1 MDQNNQDNSG
11 VESEING
18 SAEAESNTNIQSRNI
33 FDLSGVPNT
42 ETSIDLNQMRVDT
55 IPDLSRFKDLKFL
68 GLRQNLLAS
77 LNTNISLLI
86 NLTELELYDNQLTE
100 IQGIENLINLEIL
113 DLSYNRIGK
122 IKGLS
127 TLSKLRKLFLINNKI
142 EQIEGLEGLILLEL
156 LELGDNKIKEISN
169 LNHLINLEELFLGK
183 NKIKKIEGINSLVKL
198 RVLSLPANRL
208 TKLEGLENLM
218 ELEELHIN
226 DQGIESLNGIEN
238 QVNLQLLDA
247 AANSISSLNNLGHLQ
262 KLTDIWLNNNK
273 ISSWFEVDKLS
284 KLESLQTVYLEHN
297 PIYNEGCANYRRK
310 AILALPQ
317 IRQLDA
323 TFYESKENNN
333 PNNEQQ
339 INKYA
344 PRQPWGDYFI
354 WLQENMQKF
363 IDKYG
368 KIDYLRHAINEWQ
381 NMPVKEKLIWT
392 KKSEKDK
399 RRYQSEIVEYYK
411 FKYQNVEEQFE

>member
-18 SAEAESNTNIQSRNI
+18 SNGAESDTNVQSRNI

-55 IPDLSRFKDLKFL
+55 IPDLSRFKDLEFL
-68 GLRQNLLAS
+68 GLRQNLLTS

-183 NKIKKIEGINSLVKL
+183 NKIKKLK
-198 RVLSLPANRL
+198 
-208 TKLEGLENLM
+208 
-218 ELEELHIN
+218 ELILL
-226 DQGIESLNGIEN
+226 LN
-238 QVNLQLLDA
+238 
-247 AANSISSLNNLGHLQ
+247 
-262 KLTDIWLNNNK
+262 
-273 ISSWFEVDKLS
+273 
-284 KLESLQTVYLEHN
+284 
-297 PIYNEGCANYRRK
+297 
-310 AILALPQ
+310 
-317 IRQLDA
+317 
-323 TFYESKENNN
+323 
-333 PNNEQQ
+333 
-339 INKYA
+339 
-344 PRQPWGDYFI
+344 
-354 WLQENMQKF
+354 
-363 IDKYG
+363 
-368 KIDYLRHAINEWQ
+368 
-381 NMPVKEKLIWT
+381 
-392 KKSEKDK
+392 
-399 RRYQSEIVEYYK
+399 
-411 FKYQNVEEQFE
+411 

>member
-1 MDQNNQDNSG
+1 MEQNNQDNSG

-55 IPDLSRFKDLKFL
+55 IPDLSRFKDLEFL
-68 GLRQNLLAS
+68 GLRQNLLTS

-122 IKGLS
+122 IKGIS

-169 LNHLINLEELFLGK
+169 LNHLINLQELFLGK
-183 NKIKKIEGINSLVKL
+183 NKIKKIEGIDSLVKL

-208 TKLEGLENLM
+208 TKLEGLENLV

-226 DQGIESLNGIEN
+226 DQGIESLNGIKN
-238 QVNLQLLDA
+238 QVHLQLLDA
-247 AANSISSLNNLGHLQ
+247 AANSIS
-262 KLTDIWLNNNK
+262 
-273 ISSWFEVDKLS
+273 
-284 KLESLQTVYLEHN
+284 
-297 PIYNEGCANYRRK
+297 
-310 AILALPQ
+310 
-317 IRQLDA
+317 
-323 TFYESKENNN
+323 
-333 PNNEQQ
+333 
-339 INKYA
+339 
-344 PRQPWGDYFI
+344 
-354 WLQENMQKF
+354 
-363 IDKYG
+363 
-368 KIDYLRHAINEWQ
+368 DYLRHAINEWK

-392 KKSEKDK
+392 KKSDKDK
-399 RRYQSEIVEYYK
+399 RRYQREIVEYYK
-411 FKYQNVEEQFE
+411 LKYQNVEEQFE